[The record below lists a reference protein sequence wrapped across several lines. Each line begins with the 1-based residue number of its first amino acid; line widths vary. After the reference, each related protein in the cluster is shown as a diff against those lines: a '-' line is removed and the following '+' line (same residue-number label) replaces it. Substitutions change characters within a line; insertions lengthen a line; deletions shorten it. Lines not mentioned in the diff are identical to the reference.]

1 MTAPS
6 TQIHIPHPERFTWD
20 FWYQYDAGKNLFHLL
35 FLNADRALAPQ
46 NLHHFSS
53 RVGYAVTEDFTSI
66 DWIDD
71 DVFSA
76 SDAGWDNTSIWTGD
90 VAKVVGGYLL
100 FYTSRDGRVG
110 DTLTQ
115 NVGAAFSADCR
126 NWERVPG
133 FQLEPDERFY
143 EPKSIIGDPSI
154 HAWRDPFLFVWD
166 TEAYMVIAA
175 KDVSHPLGRK
185 GAVGLLKCRDRNLA
199 EWEALPPLYSP
210 GGYCQVE
217 VPQVLLDEAGKP
229 SIVYSMPPESDHTPS
244 TAGVGGF
251 HRVAMSFSHMD
262 ENHARTPEILLPHT
276 GSPYACRI
284 IPELDGL
291 IVGFHLTEGGFVNT
305 GISTGLSGPN
315 RDFDGF
321 TFGR

>member
-1 MTAPS
+1 MS
-6 TQIHIPHPERFTWD
+6 TSRTPIHIPHPERFTWD
-20 FWYQYDAGKNLFHLL
+20 FWYHYDEVKRLFHLL

-76 SDAGWDNTSIWTGD
+76 HDAGWDNTSIWTGD
-90 VAKVVGGYLL
+90 VVTAVGGYVI

-115 NVGAAFSADCR
+115 NVGAAFSTDFR
-126 NWERVPG
+126 SWERVGG
-133 FQLEPDERFY
+133 FRLEPDERFY

-154 HAWRDPFLFVWD
+154 HAWRDPFLFVRD
-166 TEAYMVIAA
+166 GDAYMVIAA
-175 KDVSHPLGRK
+175 KDIAHPLGRK
-185 GAVGLLKCRDRNLA
+185 GAVGLLKCRGKNLTQ
-199 EWEALPPLYSP
+199 WEAMAPLYSP

-217 VPQVLLDEAGKP
+217 VPQILLDDAGRT
-229 SIVYSMPPESDHTPS
+229 SVVYSMPPESDHVPETS
-244 TAGVGGF
+244 GVGGF
-251 HRVAMSFSHMD
+251 HRVEVSLSD
-262 ENHARTPEILLPHT
+262 TDQNHARPVEVLLPHENN
-276 GSPYACRI
+276 PYACRV

-305 GISTGLSGPN
+305 GVRTGLSGPDRN
-315 RDFDGF
+315 FEGF
-321 TFGR
+321 TVG